1 MKALKNKTI
10 LNITTIIVIIL
21 LGITSYYTYLSYKKY
36 DIEKNSIKV
45 SSFIYEI
52 EFTLSKLEQERMA
65 SVEYLV
71 TLKDTSYQKLEK
83 SRLTVDISLKKLEIL
98 LKECSRYNVS
108 FGNYINSIRDEL
120 KLAREEIDDVGKKH
134 ESIFFNAYH
143 TKVFA
148 IFSEILNNLSLVE
161 KSKDIRA
168 YLSIYEKYT
177 ALRENSLLEHLG
189 ISYALMS
196 SQKMSDLDIS
206 LWKQL
211 ISEDTLPRFNRLS
224 DKDIILTLKGIVLED
239 EYSSVL
245 AKDREMILYEAKV
258 GDYSVSRIGWQNHMN
273 KKMDY
278 IIKSQS
284 LIQNK
289 IEENDEWSL
298 MQSMAIVLSFA
309 FVTLL
314 LLYMFFKLTSMYFV
328 KYKNSSISEE
338 TLRDIA
344 LVFNAEQQKEITRL
358 IKDGKVDHIYKFLI
372 KAIKDANQTKD
383 LFLASMS
390 HEVRTPLN
398 GIVGFTSLLKES
410 DNKEEQA
417 EFISVIE
424 KSSVNLLNIVNDIL
438 DLSKVK
444 AQKIELESIEFDPIS
459 TFESAVESYAAK
471 AAEENIDFNIFLDPA
486 LPTLLMG
493 DPTKM
498 SQIIVNL
505 VSNAVKFTPK
515 NGEVNVNI
523 EKLSDKNDEVE
534 IKFEVSDT
542 GIGITKEQKKNIF
555 EAFTQADVST
565 SRKYGGTGLGLS
577 ISGKFVELMGGKLS
591 IWSEKDKG
599 TTFYFTLR
607 LIKPKSAQKR
617 VVEDMRNITVGVL
630 DPHHNG
636 EYHVNKNLDTYIRY
650 TGAKIIH
657 YKDETLLAIKGSSK
671 LPDILFIDHSFR
683 YRRDEIQ
690 KFLGFKTKTVVIS
703 TGEQK
708 ETLKL
713 YKSKIDKIIYKP
725 VNLTKTLRALSSK
738 EEKQETQK
746 VVTFR
751 GIHVLVAEDNRI
763 NQKLILN
770 VLNRLGIEVT
780 IANNGQEALDKRK
793 EYDYDMI
800 FMDIQMPVMGG
811 MEATGNILSFE
822 RSNGKEHIPI
832 MALTANAV
840 AGNRE
845 EYIGAGM
852 DGFLSKPLE
861 LDKLN
866 AVLQEYFPDKI
877 VEP

>member
-10 LNITTIIVIIL
+10 LNITTIFIIML
-21 LGITSYYTYLSYKKY
+21 LGVTSYLSYISYQKY
-36 DIEKNSIKV
+36 NIEKNSIKV

-52 EFTLSKLEQERMA
+52 EFVLSELEQERVS
-65 SVEYLV
+65 SVEYLA
-71 TLKDTSYQKLEK
+71 TLKDANFQKVKK
-83 SRLTVDISLKKLEIL
+83 SRLTVDKSLEKLEVF
-98 LKECSRYNVS
+98 LKAYSKHNAS
-108 FGNYINSIRDEL
+108 FSKYINSIKDEL
-120 KLAREEIDDVGKKH
+120 KFAREDIDNRNKKY

-143 TKVFA
+143 TKVFS
-148 IFSEILNNLSLVE
+148 IFSEILNNLSILE
-161 KSKDIRA
+161 KSKNIRG
-168 YLSIYEKYT
+168 YLSMYEKYT
-177 ALRENSLLEHLG
+177 TLRENSLLEYIG
-189 ISYALMS
+189 ISFALMTS
-196 SQKMSDLDIS
+196 EKMSDLDIS

-211 ISEDTLPRFNRLS
+211 SSKDTLPRFNRLS
-224 DKDIILTLKGIVLED
+224 DQDVILTLKAIVLED
-239 EYSSVL
+239 EYSNIL
-245 AKDREMILYEAKV
+245 AKDREMILYEAKI
-258 GDYSVSRIGWQNHMN
+258 GDYSISQIGWQNHIN
-273 KKMDY
+273 KKMDF
-278 IIKSQS
+278 IVQSQV
-284 LIQNK
+284 LMHNK
-289 IEENDEWSL
+289 IEENDEWNL
-298 MQSMAIVLSFA
+298 MQSMAIVFA
-309 FVTLL
+309 FIIITLL
-314 LLYMFFKLTSMYFV
+314 LLYMFFKLTSIYFR
-328 KYKNSSISEE
+328 KYKNSSISQE
-338 TLRDIA
+338 TLKDIA
-344 LVFNAEQQKEITRL
+344 LVFNDDQQKEITRL

-459 TFESAVESYAAK
+459 TFEAAVESYAAK
-471 AAEENIDFNIFLDPA
+471 AAEENIDFNIFLDPT

-523 EKLSDKNDEVE
+523 EKVLEKPNEVE
-534 IKFEVSDT
+534 VKFEVSDT
-542 GIGITKEQKKNIF
+542 GIGITKEQRKNIF

-577 ISGKFVELMGGKLS
+577 ISGKFVDLMGGKLS
-591 IWSEKDKG
+591 IWSEKDQG
-599 TTFYFTLR
+599 TIFYFTLK
-607 LIKPKSAQKR
+607 LIKPESAKER
-617 VVEDMRNITVGVL
+617 EVENMSNLTVGVL
-630 DPHHNG
+630 DPHYKG
-636 EYHVNKNLDTYIRY
+636 EYHANKNLDTYIRY
-650 TGAKIIH
+650 TGAKIVH
-657 YKDETLLAIKGSSK
+657 YKDETLLAMKDSAN

-713 YKSKIDKIIYKP
+713 YKSQIDKVIYKP

-738 EEKQETQK
+738 EDKQESEK
-746 VVTFR
+746 LVTFE

-770 VLNRLGIEVT
+770 VLNRLGIEVSM
-780 IANNGQEALDKRK
+780 ANNGQEALDMRK

-800 FMDIQMPVMGG
+800 FMDIQMPIMGG
-811 MEATGNILSFE
+811 MESTGNILSFE
-822 RSNGKEHIPI
+822 RANKKEHIPI

-866 AVLQEYFPDKI
+866 ALLQEYFSDKI
-877 VEP
+877 VE